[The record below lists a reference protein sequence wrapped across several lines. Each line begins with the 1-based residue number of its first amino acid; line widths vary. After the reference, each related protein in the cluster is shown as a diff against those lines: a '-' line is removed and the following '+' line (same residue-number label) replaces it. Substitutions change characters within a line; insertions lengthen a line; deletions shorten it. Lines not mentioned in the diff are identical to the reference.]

1 MNEDHHLLH
10 LAKTVTEGR
19 RNTHIIHKNEIKEKR
34 NRRELSPRAPTKK
47 IFPRKFAFQRTKR
60 LWLG

>member
-34 NRRELSPRAPTKK
+34 NRREMSPRAPTKK
-47 IFPRKFAFQRTKR
+47 VFR
-60 LWLG
+60 GN